1 MTDNRPRHAAPRH
14 RSRIRTLRK
23 DAPAASPKPA
33 SGGARTASH
42 IEHGKGHQHS
52 HRRGAAPRAQ
62 KPRRRPPRH
71 NNTRPRRPKNSGVIP
86 PPGDNL
92 RIIPLGGFEEIGKNM
107 TAIEYKED
115 IVIIDAGFQFSEVE
129 TPGIDYIIPDVTYLE
144 ERKEKIRGIFI
155 THGHY
160 DHIGAIPHIMERIG
174 NPPVYSR
181 EFGALV
187 MQRRQTEYTS
197 APPLD
202 VRIVDGTQR
211 VKAGT
216 HMHVRFFEI
225 EHAIRDAMG
234 IIIETPV
241 GNVVIITDVRVNTID
256 SVPTKEE
263 VEHYAFFKN
272 EQVLLFM
279 LDSTRIEK
287 PGFSTSEQEA
297 IDGVTKYVKNVS
309 GRIIIGMFSS
319 QVERLMKV
327 IIFADSIGK
336 KIIIDGRSMRTNAA
350 ILEQLGLLT
359 TKNIIPIEQMPD
371 HPPNK
376 IVVIATGAQG
386 EEYSAFDRMSNNR
399 HKHIKLS
406 AADTVILSSSIIPG
420 NEMAIQKL
428 KDNLY
433 RTKARIISYLEDK
446 VHAGG
451 HGYRGEL
458 EWIHKQINYKFF
470 MPMHGHHYMLRIH
483 AEAAQQLGAP
493 KENIVIPDNGSIVE
507 ITPDSG
513 RIFIRKETA
522 PADPVM
528 VDGFSVSGQQEV
540 VIRDRRL
547 LAEDGIMVVVASV
560 DPRTGKLR
568 KSPDIIARG
577 FVYVR
582 ESQQLFDETRAI
594 VKRTVE
600 NTIKGMHPINFD
612 IVKGAVTDEVR
623 KHLFQRT
630 AKSPMVIPVIIGV

>member
-1 MTDNRPRHAAPRH
+1 MVEQQHNHRGSHRR

-23 DAPAASPKPA
+23 DTPTHRSGQGSGVHVKITHRDKTPRRVPKP
-33 SGGARTASH
+33 
-42 IEHGKGHQHS
+42 K
-52 HRRGAAPRAQ
+52 
-62 KPRRRPPRH
+62 RRPPKQSG
-71 NNTRPRRPKNSGVIP
+71 TGRPRGPKSGLAIP

-115 IVIIDAGFQFSEVE
+115 IVVIDAGFQFSEVE

-144 ERKEKIRGIFI
+144 ERKGKIRGIFI

-187 MQRRQTEYTS
+187 MQRRQVEYTS

-234 IIIETPV
+234 IIVETPV
-241 GNVVIITDVRVNTID
+241 GNVVIITDVRVNNID
-256 SVPTKEE
+256 GVPTKEE
-263 VEHYAFFKN
+263 MEHYAFFKN
-272 EQVLLFM
+272 EKVLLFM

-297 IDGVTKYVKNVS
+297 IEGVAKYVKS
-309 GRIIIGMFSS
+309 APGRIIIGMFSS
-319 QVERLMKV
+319 QVERFME
-327 IIFADSIGK
+327 IIKYADSIGK
-336 KIIIDGRSMRTNAA
+336 KVIIDGRSMRGNAA
-350 ILEQLGLLT
+350 ILEQLGLMT
-359 TKNIIPIEQMPD
+359 TKNLIPIEAMRD
-371 HPPNK
+371 YPPNK
-376 IVVIATGAQG
+376 IVIIATGAQG
-386 EEYSAFDRMSNNR
+386 EEYSAFDRMSTNR
-399 HKHIKLS
+399 HKYIKLHPT
-406 AADTVILSSSIIPG
+406 DTVVLSSSIIPG

-433 RTKARIISYLEDK
+433 RSEARIISYLEDK

-458 EWIHKQINYKFF
+458 EWIHKQINYRFF

-483 AEAAQQLGAP
+483 AEAAQELGVP
-493 KENIVIPDNGSIVE
+493 KENIVISDNGSIVE
-507 ITPDSG
+507 ITPDG
-513 RIFIRKETA
+513 KRISMRKEKA

-540 VIRDRRL
+540 VIRDRQL
-547 LAEDGIMVVVASV
+547 LAEDGIMVIVASV
-560 DPRTGKLR
+560 DPRSGKLR

-600 NTIKGMHPINFD
+600 NTVKGMHPINFD

-623 KHLFQRT
+623 RHLFQRT